1 MSNRSKKSCYGPA
14 PDVRGTVNAYWI
26 ERRERRLAARKP
38 TRKRTSK
45 KEFDK
50 PIDLWDKVI

>member
-1 MSNRSKKSCYGPA
+1 MTRNNNA
-14 PDVRGTVNAYWI
+14 PGKTRGTVNAYWI

-38 TRKRTSK
+38 MRKRTSK

>member
-1 MSNRSKKSCYGPA
+1 LTRNNNA
-14 PDVRGTVNAYWI
+14 PGKTRGTVNAYWI

-38 TRKRTSK
+38 MRKRTSK

>member
-1 MSNRSKKSCYGPA
+1 MTRNNDA
-14 PDVRGTVNAYWI
+14 PGKTRGTVNAYWI
-26 ERRERRLAARKP
+26 EKRERRLAARKP
-38 TRKRTSK
+38 MRKRTSK

>member
-1 MSNRSKKSCYGPA
+1 LTRNNDA
-14 PDVRGTVNAYWI
+14 PGKTRGTVNAYWI

-50 PIDLWDKVI
+50 PLDLWDKVI

>member
-1 MSNRSKKSCYGPA
+1 MTRNNDA
-14 PDVRGTVNAYWI
+14 PVKTRGTGNAYWI

-50 PIDLWDKVI
+50 PIDLWDNVI

>member
-1 MSNRSKKSCYGPA
+1 MSNKKSCYGPA

-50 PIDLWDKVI
+50 PIDLWEKVI

>member
-1 MSNRSKKSCYGPA
+1 MTRNNDA
-14 PDVRGTVNAYWI
+14 PGKTRGTVNAYWI

-38 TRKRTSK
+38 MRKRTSNNRL
-45 KEFDK
+45 DK

>member
-1 MSNRSKKSCYGPA
+1 MTHNNNA
-14 PDVRGTVNAYWI
+14 PGKTRGTVNAYWI

-50 PIDLWDKVI
+50 PIDLWDNVI

>member
-1 MSNRSKKSCYGPA
+1 MTRNNDA
-14 PDVRGTVNAYWI
+14 PVKTRGTVNAYWI

-50 PIDLWDKVI
+50 PIDLWDNVI

>member
-1 MSNRSKKSCYGPA
+1 MTRNNDA
-14 PDVRGTVNAYWI
+14 PGKTRGTVNAYWI